1 MMNKTNPPQRPK
13 RAQRSDGRSTRAVVL
28 EAAGKVF
35 AERGFAEATSKE
47 ICERAGTN
55 GAAVNYY
62 FDTLAAAASNYVLN
76 PDHDNKAGIDVTAQR
91 NAWIGSGKAE
101 AADWD
106 DATVMATPFKRMVY
120 LSGDVQILGCMGG
133 LEFAVTLM

>member
-62 FDTLAAAASNYVLN
+62 FDTLAAAASVSITSLLTG
-76 PDHDNKAGIDVTAQR
+76 P
-91 NAWIGSGKAE
+91 
-101 AADWD
+101 
-106 DATVMATPFKRMVY
+106 
-120 LSGDVQILGCMGG
+120 
-133 LEFAVTLM
+133 AVFSSVR

>member
-1 MMNKTNPPQRPK
+1 M
-13 RAQRSDGRSTRAVVL
+13 
-28 EAAGKVF
+28 
-35 AERGFAEATSKE
+35 
-47 ICERAGTN
+47 
-55 GAAVNYY
+55 NYY
-62 FDTLAAAASNYVLN
+62 FDTLAAAAGNYVLN

-120 LSGDVQILGCMGG
+120 LAGDVQILGCMGG

>member
-1 MMNKTNPPQRPK
+1 MCKRTILTHARRTTLPFRRGKGPPTKPNPP
-13 RAQRSDGRSTRAVVL
+13 RASPRKYRN
-28 EAAGKVF
+28 
-35 AERGFAEATSKE
+35 SKANQMLF
-47 ICERAGTN
+47 IS
-55 GAAVNYY
+55 AVNYY

-120 LSGDVQILGCMGG
+120 LAGDVQILGCMGG

>member
-1 MMNKTNPPQRPK
+1 M
-13 RAQRSDGRSTRAVVL
+13 
-28 EAAGKVF
+28 
-35 AERGFAEATSKE
+35 
-47 ICERAGTN
+47 
-55 GAAVNYY
+55 
-62 FDTLAAAASNYVLN
+62 
-76 PDHDNKAGIDVTAQR
+76 TAQR